1 MLVARSRAFSL
12 GTIVLLLAGGLATAM
27 PVNADRDRNDA
38 REFER
43 AGQWDRA
50 CEAYLRLLSDDRNQP
65 EVRDRLVYC
74 LRRWQQARRH
84 ADPDF
89 RKHVAAMPLS
99 QALTIYSDVV
109 AILQRYYVD
118 SSRIDAARL
127 WRSSLEEISNAL
139 SDPKIVSENAAA
151 VLPKPLAEFRD
162 RLRRELV
169 TSDIND
175 VRDLRSSLR
184 DLAWE
189 AQGKLGINPS
199 LIVLEGACGA
209 CQGMDEFTSFVP
221 PGRPIHEAA
230 NWNGDL
236 AAFGIVV
243 AARDGLVIDRVSPGS
258 WAAAQ
263 GLQSGDR
270 ILRIGR
276 ISLEGL
282 PAEAALEL
290 VRGERPLVSDLTIA
304 GAGMSEPRVMTLP
317 DSMPSVFDVAMERDG
332 VGSMRI
338 GSFQRTTP
346 QEFDSAVH
354 RLRAE
359 GMKALI
365 LDLRGNPGGSFPA
378 AVQIAERL
386 ISDGVIVSTHGQLRG
401 LSRLFRSQN
410 QSALDFPMVVLID
423 GDTASAAE
431 VLAGALKDHHRAL
444 LVGQPTYGK
453 DTIQRWW
460 HTSAGGAVQLT
471 LARFVLPSGRPFA
484 GIGVSPNMLEN
495 RRDPMRDMQYEAAFE
510 QAARMASLR

>member
-1 MLVARSRAFSL
+1 MLVARTGALMLSMIAW
-12 GTIVLLLAGGLATAM
+12 LLAPGSAAAE
-27 PVNADRDRNDA
+27 PVNADRDRTEA

-50 CEAYLRLLSDDRNQP
+50 CEAYLRLLSEDRHQP
-65 EVRDRLVYC
+65 EVRERLGYC

-84 ADPDF
+84 ADPVF
-89 RKHVAAMPLS
+89 RKHLAAMPLS
-99 QALTIYSDVV
+99 QALTIYSEVTS
-109 AILQRYYVD
+109 ILQRYYVD
-118 SSRIDAARL
+118 AARVDAGRL
-127 WRSSLEEISNAL
+127 WRSGLDEIGNAL
-139 SDPKIVSENAAA
+139 ADAGILAEQGVTVSPAQ
-151 VLPKPLAEFRD
+151 LTEFRD
-162 RLRRELV
+162 RLRRDFATLEM
-169 TSDIND
+169 TD
-175 VRDLRSSLR
+175 VRELRSHLR

-189 AQGKLGINPS
+189 AQYKLGINPS

-209 CQGMDEFTSFVP
+209 CQGMDDFTSFVP

-236 AAFGIVV
+236 AAFGIM
-243 AARDGLVIDRVSPGS
+243 AAVRDGLVIDRVAPGS
-258 WAAAQ
+258 WAAGQ
-263 GLQSGDR
+263 GLQAGDR
-270 ILRIGR
+270 IIRVGR

-282 PAEAALEL
+282 PPEAALEL

-304 GAGMSEPRVMTLP
+304 GAGMSEPRVLTLP

-332 VGSMRI
+332 VGTLRI

-359 GMKALI
+359 GMRALI
-365 LDLRGNPGGSFPA
+365 LDLRANPGGSFPA

-401 LSRLFRSQN
+401 LSRLFRAQN
-410 QSALDFPMVVLID
+410 PSALDFPIVVLID

-431 VLAGALKDHHRAL
+431 VLAGALKDHHRAVL
-444 LVGQPTYGK
+444 IGQPTFGK

-460 HTSAGGAVQLT
+460 HTSAGGAVQMT

-484 GIGVSPNMLEN
+484 GIGVTPHAVES
-495 RRDPMRDMQYEAAFE
+495 RRDAMRDFQYETAFE
-510 QAARMASLR
+510 QAVRMAALR